1 MTINSVL
8 FVIKQS
14 CMLENKKENFIKN
27 LNNKS
32 DDNVVR
38 YAITLE
44 TCSIQIVLYTT
55 IRRLYYKLHF
65 LQDPEKL

>member
-14 CMLENKKENFIKN
+14 YMLDNKKENFIKN

-32 DDNVVR
+32 DDNVVVR

-44 TCSIQIVLYTT
+44 TCSIQILLCYV
-55 IRRLYYKLHF
+55 YYNSSA
-65 LQDPEKL
+65 